1 MAETRPTSSIHTNTR
16 TVQDIVSL
24 HNRILE
30 WQRTLDEEPCEEEE
44 ERDIEKVRATLE
56 KSVLV
61 PAVHA
66 FTGSIKD
73 ASKELSDWT
82 CVMDVMV
89 TLKKEDLVTPNVED
103 AMDEL
108 KVAVKSLTVIMLAL
122 REKFYL

>member
-30 WQRTLDEEPCEEEE
+30 WQRTLDEEPWEEEE

-61 PAVHA
+61 PAAHA

-73 ASKELSDWT
+73 AS
-82 CVMDVMV
+82 
-89 TLKKEDLVTPNVED
+89 
-103 AMDEL
+103 
-108 KVAVKSLTVIMLAL
+108 
-122 REKFYL
+122 